1 MIGRGRS
8 QRFLV
13 ENVRRVSLGR
23 LNTLL
28 ERFETFSL
36 QSSNDAHTCSNH
48 TVPTGRIFWSGAVP
62 GTSCQATI
70 APSLRDISQPALAR
84 IRDVGFP
91 IFRVLRAR
99 PFLYPKDFDGIGLRW
114 CPPGKKVFLDLES
127 KKIRQP
133 FVRAM
138 GILKQFCE
146 FFLLR

>member
-91 IFRVLRAR
+91 IFTVTSR
-99 PFLYPKDFDGIGLRW
+99 PSCSTVSLSKGLRW
-114 CPPGKKVFLDLES
+114 NRLTLVS
-127 KKIRQP
+127 TW
-133 FVRAM
+133 
-138 GILKQFCE
+138 
-146 FFLLR
+146 